1 MSLLD
6 MFRRKRNPS
15 AVVGIT
21 SADLGLF
28 HIAYE
33 RKAMPSP
40 GIPAYAYETLGLAVF
55 TPIGA
60 GIATR
65 EPLRFATPTT
75 LYNKAVPLAGVPTV
89 SGSLVKGP
97 LFNPDSGGFAV
108 SPAGMLNDPFP
119 FALTSAAGGAL

>member
-1 MSLLD
+1 MAFFD
-6 MFRRKRNPS
+6 FMRKKRNPS
-15 AVVGIT
+15 AVVGLT

-28 HIAYE
+28 HLTYE

-65 EPLRFATPTT
+65 TPLRFATPTT
-75 LYNKAVPLAGVPTV
+75 LYNKAVPLAGMPIVT
-89 SGSLVKGP
+89 GALVKGP
-97 LFNPDSGGFAV
+97 LFNPDSGGFAM
-108 SPAGMLNDPFP
+108 SPAGMINDPFP
-119 FALTSAAGGAL
+119 RELTQAAGVAI